1 MSLHGVK
8 VKYIYLS
15 IMLFSLPAYS
25 DDICKNFESKI
36 EPDFRWQES
45 DFTEAASKKALA
57 ELSNAINK
65 NEMMATFQL
74 PNNLS
79 LIEGYILKQEAIRA
93 LNGDSVHEGM
103 VEYYVT
109 NFCEFLVRTPIYD

>member
-1 MSLHGVK
+1 MRPHGVK
-8 VKYIYLS
+8 VRYIYLF
-15 IMLFSLPAYS
+15 IVLFSLPAYS
-25 DDICKNFESKI
+25 DEICESFEPKI
-36 EPDFRWQES
+36 EPDFRWKES
-45 DFTEAASKKALA
+45 DFTKSASKKALA
-57 ELSNAINK
+57 ELSDAIDK
-65 NEMMATFQL
+65 SKMMATFQL

-93 LNGDSVHEGM
+93 LKGDSVHEGI